1 MPDVRRREAIALL
14 GGAAAAAWPLT
25 ARAQQTE
32 RIRRVAV
39 LSTFAETDVEAQA
52 WDAAFRRQLEELG
65 WVNGRNI
72 RFEYRWSVGSIERT
86 QSFAQELVQL
96 HPDAILAVTTP
107 ATAALQ
113 KETHTIPIVFA
124 IVSDPV
130 GSGFVATLASPG
142 GNITGFINIE
152 GSLPGKWLDLLREVA
167 PRVSRIGFMF
177 NPQTAPYARYY
188 LDTFRSAAAVMTV
201 QPIEVPIQ
209 NTTEIEAGI
218 TMLGRDA
225 NDAGLILM
233 PDTSM
238 QVHRKLIY
246 SLADRNRLPTVYPF
260 RFFAVEGGLISYG
273 IVLADLLRR
282 AAVYVDRILRGA
294 TASELPVQLPTK
306 FELVINLKTAKA
318 LGLKVPP
325 TLLARADEV
334 IE

>member
-1 MPDVRRREAIALL
+1 MNKRAFITLL
-14 GGAAAAAWPLT
+14 GGAAAWPVA

-39 LSTFAETDVEAQA
+39 LNTLAETDIEVQA

-72 RFEYRWSVGSIERT
+72 HFEYRWSAGSIERT
-86 QSFAQELVQL
+86 QLFAKELVQL
-96 HPDAILAVTTP
+96 RPDAILAVTTP

-130 GSGFVATLASPG
+130 GSGFVASLANPG

-167 PRVSRIGFMF
+167 PRVSRIAFMF

-201 QPIEVPIQ
+201 EPIEVPIQ
-209 NTTEIEAGI
+209 NTTEIEAGMR
-218 TMLGRDA
+218 MLGRDA
-225 NDAGLILM
+225 GAGLIIM

-246 SLADRNRLPTVYPF
+246 SLANRHQLPTVYPF
-260 RFFAVEGGLISYG
+260 RFFVVEGGLLSYG

-282 AAVYVDRILRGA
+282 AALYVDRILRGA
-294 TASELPVQLPTK
+294 TAGELPVQLPTK
-306 FELVINLKTAKA
+306 FEFVINLKIAKA
-318 LGLKVPP
+318 LGLEVPP